1 MMNATRRTVG
11 ASLAIAF
18 VASLAAVACGS
29 DPPPAKRAGL
39 VSAIGPGPQSPY
51 SGCPILQQAVIS
63 AGDPNTQVFD
73 NGVGGI
79 GIECSVIAS
88 GADYT
93 VNARIT
99 GPARDSQ
106 GKSIGGGTITIQGTF
121 KAWDKNNPAATWTGV
136 KGIFQRSDIGVFTQ
150 TDCTAGYV
158 NDQGQAIV
166 IKDNGAIQPN
176 IAPGRIWASISC
188 PTAKGPSDKPQ
199 FVTCDARVT
208 FRLENCNQGT
218 QQ

>member
-1 MMNATRRTVG
+1 MIQPTRRLVGSTV
-11 ASLAIAF
+11 
-18 VASLAAVACGS
+18 AVAFASALVIACSG
-29 DPPPAKRAGL
+29 DPPPVMRAGL
-39 VSAIGPGPQSPY
+39 VSSIGPGPQSPY
-51 SGCPILQQAVIS
+51 SGCPILQQPVIS
-63 AGDPNTQVFD
+63 AGDPNTEVFD
-73 NGVGGI
+73 TGTNGLTV
-79 GIECSVIAS
+79 ECTVQPA

-99 GPARDSQ
+99 GPARDNQ
-106 GKSIGGGTITIQGTF
+106 GKSIGGGTITVQGTF
-121 KAWDKNNPAATWTGV
+121 KAWDKNNPSATWTGV

-166 IKDNGAIQPN
+166 IKDNGAVQPN
-176 IAPGRIWASISC
+176 IAPGRIWASLSC
-188 PTAKGPSDKPQ
+188 PIAKGPSDKPN
-199 FVTCDARVT
+199 FVSCDARVT